1 MDTKKK
7 KKMGMCLFLD
17 GKTFTVIQFMLQI
30 FCQNIQEVKITIEEM
45 ARLVETKLAFIYQ
58 EFVKTNPQEPSSLTC
73 F

>member
-1 MDTKKK
+1 
-7 KKMGMCLFLD
+7 MCLFLD

-45 ARLVETKLAFIYQ
+45 ARLVETKLALIYQ